1 MYLWEELIG
10 NSGSVDNKHVFAH
23 LGNVIGYEE
32 KVNISILLVG
42 VASQQL
48 EKHLWEELINY
59 SESKDN
65 KHAFVHLLWCDLN
78 MHQN

>member
-1 MYLWEELIG
+1 MELRLQMYLWEELIG

-42 VASQQL
+42 VAS
-48 EKHLWEELINY
+48 
-59 SESKDN
+59 
-65 KHAFVHLLWCDLN
+65 
-78 MHQN
+78 